1 MIRAGARPG
10 GTRRQESLLQRV
22 RPAISSV
29 RGRIDSPAARFV
41 TQAVVIALCLVP
53 IVRQASQGWG
63 EISVLAGQL
72 KAPAL
77 LASVLALILAS
88 FFLPL
93 AVAAFTRG
101 APSRISYRHSA
112 LAYFGSQ
119 PMKYLPGSFW
129 ILPGRVILL
138 RRLGHD
144 LSTSSAGLIFEM
156 TTQVLSSSLVA
167 VILLGLGGF
176 GSEWYHEA
184 ASLILAGSLIASVL
198 LVVSPGWV
206 QRVLARPSSLREAM
220 AQLAAI
226 PLAARL
232 RNLLVTT
239 LAFAAMWLLMGAS
252 FYALVV
258 ATDPHLDL
266 ALLKV
271 AIGVSTLSWLA
282 GFLSPFSPGGIGVRE
297 AAIVLMLS
305 PFMDEPQAVV
315 VALLCRLLSL
325 AVELAF
331 AGGAW
336 LRLRQTR
343 RQKRRRFETA
353 A

>member
-1 MIRAGARPG
+1 MR
-10 GTRRQESLLQRV
+10 RV
-22 RPAISSV
+22 RPLVS
-29 RGRIDSPAARFV
+29 SPAARLAA
-41 TQAVVIALCLVP
+41 QAVVIALCLIP
-53 IVRQASQGWG
+53 IGRQAAEDWAG
-63 EISVLAGQL
+63 ISVVAGQL
-72 KAPAL
+72 KAPVL
-77 LASVLALILAS
+77 LASVLALVLAS
-88 FFLPL
+88 LFLPV
-93 AVAAFTRG
+93 AVAAFARG

-144 LSTSSAGLIFEM
+144 LSISSAGLIFEM

-167 VILLGLGGF
+167 VALLGAGGF
-176 GSEWYHEA
+176 ESVWYHDA
-184 ASLILAGSLIASVL
+184 AWVLLAASLIASVF
-198 LVVSPGWV
+198 LVVAPAWV
-206 QRVLARPSSLREAM
+206 QRVLVRPSAFRAAM
-220 AQLAAI
+220 AQLAGI

-232 RNLLVTT
+232 RNLLLTT
-239 LAFAAMWLLMGAS
+239 LAFAAMWFVMGAS
-252 FYALVV
+252 FYALLV

-305 PFMDEPQAVV
+305 PFMDGPQVVV
-315 VALLCRLLSL
+315 VALLTRLLSL

-336 LRLRQTR
+336 LGMRQT
-343 RQKRRRFETA
+343 RRRFETA

>member
-1 MIRAGARPG
+1 MIRADARLDGPPWLA
-10 GTRRQESLLQRV
+10 SLLQRG
-22 RPAISSV
+22 RPAISTV
-29 RGRIDSPAARFV
+29 RGRINSPAVRFI
-41 TQAVVIALCLVP
+41 TQAAAIALCLVP
-53 IVRQASQGWG
+53 IARQAARDWG

-72 KAPAL
+72 KVPAL
-77 LASVLALILAS
+77 LASALALVVAS
-88 FFLPL
+88 LFLPA

-101 APSRISYRHSA
+101 AANRIGYGHSA

-167 VILLGLGGF
+167 VVLLGLGGF
-176 GSEWYHEA
+176 ELVWYQEVAWLLLVGSFIT
-184 ASLILAGSLIASVL
+184 SLL
-198 LVVSPGWV
+198 LVVSPAWV
-206 QRVLARPSSLREAM
+206 QRVLTRPSSLREAM
-220 AQLAAI
+220 AQLAGI

-232 RNLLVTT
+232 RNLLLTT
-239 LAFAAMWLLMGAS
+239 LAFAAMWLVMGAG

-282 GFLSPFSPGGIGVRE
+282 GFLSPFSTGGIGVRE
-297 AAIVLMLS
+297 AAIVLMLG
-305 PFMDEPQAVV
+305 PFMDGSQAVT
-315 VALLCRLLSL
+315 VALLCRLLAL

-336 LRLRQTR
+336 VRLRGV
-343 RQKRRRFETA
+343 RRRFEFKD
-353 A
+353 